1 MKMSLSGVSFWHVFP
16 LLVKTL
22 KKSVVLPRKLDV
34 RFIAMHKDWK
44 GGTALSF

>member
-1 MKMSLSGVSFWHVFP
+1 MYFPSWLKLS
-16 LLVKTL
+16 KR
-22 KKSVVLPRKLDV
+22 SVVLPRKLDV